1 MGKPHPKMVAVGS
14 DEHLGLVSQ
23 APEGGRVDDPV
34 AVALEDVPRA
44 AGAAIG
50 FLMGPAARLAW
61 PLGAGREG
69 HQVLSFSIRIW
80 AGVRVQ
86 LKPSTPS
93 FSSLL
98 TKAWASDL
106 LGNGPTRRRK

>member
-23 APEGGRVDDPV
+23 APEGGRGDDPV
-34 AVALEDVPRA
+34 AGAPEEGRRA

-50 FLMGPAARLAW
+50 FLMGSAARLAW
-61 PLGAGREG
+61 LRGEIRKC

-80 AGVRVQ
+80 AGVRAQ
-86 LKPSTPS
+86 LKPPTPS
-93 FSSLL
+93 FSRLL
-98 TKAWASDL
+98 TNA
-106 LGNGPTRRRK
+106 G